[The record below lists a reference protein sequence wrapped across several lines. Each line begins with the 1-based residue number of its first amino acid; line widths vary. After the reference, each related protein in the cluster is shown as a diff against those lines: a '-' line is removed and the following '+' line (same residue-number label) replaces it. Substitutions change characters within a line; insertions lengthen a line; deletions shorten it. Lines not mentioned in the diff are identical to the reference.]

1 MASQAGARV
10 PEARRAPE
18 LLARRSPFRA
28 SGEFEG
34 LTPGIEGL
42 TSLKENRSSVMGF
55 REERIA
61 KNEAVVREINESVQQ
76 AHASAPR
83 SSFMHI
89 VCECGYEECDSIIAL
104 TKDEYERI
112 RNDPRQFCVIEKH
125 VIQDVEIVVED
136 NDRFAIV
143 AKRQGT
149 PAEVAIRTD
158 PRG

>member
-1 MASQAGARV
+1 M
-10 PEARRAPE
+10 RREPYGSRCTRTSSLGE
-18 LLARRSPFRA
+18 SLFSA

-34 LTPGIEGL
+34 RTPGIAGL
-42 TSLKENRSSVMGF
+42 TSLKESGSSAMGF

-61 KNEAVVREINESVQQ
+61 KNEAVVRRINEVIQQ
-76 AHASAPR
+76 AHESAPR

-89 VCECGYEECDSIIAL
+89 VCECGHEKCDSIIGL
-104 TKDEYERI
+104 TKDEYERV
-112 RNDPRQFCVIEKH
+112 RSDPRQFCVLEEDVIE
-125 VIQDVEIVVED
+125 DVEAIVEE

>member
-1 MASQAGARV
+1 V
-10 PEARRAPE
+10 
-18 LLARRSPFRA
+18 
-28 SGEFEG
+28 
-34 LTPGIEGL
+34 
-42 TSLKENRSSVMGF
+42 KESRSSAMSF

-61 KNEAVVREINESVQQ
+61 ENEAVVREINEMIQQ
-76 AHASAPR
+76 THESAPD

-89 VCECGYEECDSIIAL
+89 VCECGYEKCDSIIAL
-104 TKDEYERI
+104 TKDEYELI
-112 RNDPRQFCVIEKH
+112 RKDPRQFCVLEEH
-125 VIQDVEIVVED
+125 VIQDIEAIVED